1 MQNIARACCGC
12 IATLIAALL
21 VAASGAWAQ
30 VAPQAAKPAAEADL
44 VWVPLWD
51 VGDAGRQPVAPA
63 TDAYSLSKGQR
74 LNGGPRADA
83 PLTSEGSPGLIIN
96 RDALGVQLDGGA
108 RVTIQ
113 RSDGGQK
120 LYYRNRF

>member
-1 MQNIARACCGC
+1 M
-12 IATLIAALL
+12 
-21 VAASGAWAQ
+21 AASGAWAQ
-30 VAPQAAKPAAEADL
+30 LAPQAAKPAAGADL

-63 TDAYSLSKGQR
+63 IDAYSLSKSQR
-74 LNGGPRADA
+74 LNGGPRAEP
-83 PLTSEGSPGLIIN
+83 PLTSEGSPGVIIN